1 MKGSAIA
8 NFTIRR
14 NNHGSQ
20 KLTTQ
25 TEKAVLI
32 DFWASWCGPCMK
44 LAPELEKLAEA
55 HPEIIVGKV
64 EVTSDQE
71 NISIAASLGVNNIP
85 AMFFYK
91 DGKLAQRLIGYMT
104 AEELEAKL
112 GL

>member
-1 MKGSAIA
+1 MAALNINHQ
-8 NFTIRR
+8 NF
-14 NNHGSQ
+14 
-20 KLTTQ
+20 
-25 TEKAVLI
+25 EKEVIQSDKKVLL
-32 DFWASWCGPCMK
+32 DFWASWCGPCVK
-44 LAPELEKLAEA
+44 LTPELEKLAAA
-55 HPEIIVGKV
+55 HPELIVGKV

-91 DGKLAQRLIGYMT
+91 NGKLEQRLIGYMT

>member
-1 MKGSAIA
+1 MEVVHLNKAS
-8 NFTIRR
+8 FE
-14 NNHGSQ
+14 

-44 LAPELEKLAEA
+44 LAPELEKLAAA
-55 HPEIIVGKV
+55 HPDIIVGKV
-64 EVTSDQE
+64 EVTSDQD
-71 NISIAASLGVNNIP
+71 NISIAASLGVSNIP

-91 DGKLAQRLIGYMT
+91 NGQLAERLIGYMT
-104 AEELEAKL
+104 AEEIEAKL

>member
-1 MKGSAIA
+1 MEVVHLNKAS
-8 NFTIRR
+8 FE
-14 NNHGSQ
+14 

-25 TEKAVLI
+25 TDKPVLI

-44 LAPELEKLAEA
+44 LAPELEKLAAA
-55 HPEIIVGKV
+55 HPDIIVGKV

-71 NISIAASLGVNNIP
+71 NISIAASLGVSNIP

-91 DGKLAQRLIGYMT
+91 NGQLAERLIGYMT
-104 AEELEAKL
+104 AEEIEAKL